1 MQILVSK
8 RICGSSR
15 TDYPKFVAFREQ
27 ISGFTL
33 MLDVPVTRDLAFSF
47 GEDPLSHPGKTHIRR
62 LTGSRGCALL
72 LWSARPPHTPKF
84 RTCRPPGGWATSV
97 ILLGLQGAMGRH
109 FGKSFQVFK
118 FKFKKATGELSGA
131 ARDKNE
137 NHSPASPCGG

>member
-47 GEDPLSHPGKTHIRR
+47 GEDPLPHPGKTHIQR

-97 ILLGLQGAMGRH
+97 IFRVAQTRPPKWLVLI
-109 FGKSFQVFK
+109 F
-118 FKFKKATGELSGA
+118 SGA
-131 ARDKNE
+131 PGLRLYKTSHFVQLRFFSRAV
-137 NHSPASPCGG
+137 